1 MKNGTYRGRKV
12 TIYYE
17 KTPSCINFIIGGN
30 GGIRHGRRGAFGKSD
45 SITESDGN
53 SQSIGKTD
61 RVAEILGETFGIAE
75 NIGQA
80 VGVTKIVRKTIGVT
94 EIFGKSV
101 GVSQTDGRTEKGGI
115 SRPARRSGDSH
126 GRKFGRYHLCAQ
138 CG

>member
-30 GGIRHGRRGAFGKSD
+30 GDIRHGRRGAFGKSD
-45 SITESDGN
+45 CVAESDGN
-53 SQSIGKTD
+53 SQNIGKTD
-61 RVAEILGETFGIAE
+61 RVAEIFGKTFGVAE

-80 VGVTKIVRKTIGVT
+80 VGVT

-101 GVSQTDGRTEKGGI
+101 GIAQTDGRTKKGGI
-115 SRPARRSGDSH
+115 PRTARRSGDSH
-126 GRKFGRYHLCAQ
+126 GRKFGRYYLRAQ

>member
-30 GGIRHGRRGAFGKSD
+30 GDIRHGRRGAFGKSD
-45 SITESDGN
+45 CVAESDGN
-53 SQSIGKTD
+53 SQNIGKTD
-61 RVAEILGETFGIAE
+61 RVAEIFGKTFGVAE

-80 VGVTKIVRKTIGVT
+80 VGVT

-101 GVSQTDGRTEKGGI
+101 GIAQTDGRAKKGGI
-115 SRPARRSGDSH
+115 PRTARRSGDSH
-126 GRKFGRYHLCAQ
+126 GRKFGRYHIRAQ

>member
-30 GGIRHGRRGAFGKSD
+30 GDIRHGRRGAFGKSD
-45 SITESDGN
+45 CVAESDGN
-53 SQSIGKTD
+53 SQNIGKTD
-61 RVAEILGETFGIAE
+61 RVAEIFGKTFGIAE

-80 VGVTKIVRKTIGVT
+80 VGVT
-94 EIFGKSV
+94 EIFDKSV
-101 GVSQTDGRTEKGGI
+101 GVAQTDGRTKKGGI
-115 SRPARRSGDSH
+115 PRTARRSGDSH
-126 GRKFGRYHLCAQ
+126 GRKFGRYHLRAQ

>member
-30 GGIRHGRRGAFGKSD
+30 GDIRHGRRGAFGKSD
-45 SITESDGN
+45 CVAESDGN
-53 SQSIGKTD
+53 SQNIGKTD
-61 RVAEILGETFGIAE
+61 RVAEIFGKTFGVAE

-80 VGVTKIVRKTIGVT
+80 VGVT

-101 GVSQTDGRTEKGGI
+101 GVAQTDGRTKKGGI
-115 SRPARRSGDSH
+115 PRTARRSGDSH
-126 GRKFGRYHLCAQ
+126 GRKFGRYHLRAQ

>member
-30 GGIRHGRRGAFGKSD
+30 GDIRHGRRGAFGKSD
-45 SITESDGN
+45 CVAESDGN
-53 SQSIGKTD
+53 SQNIGKTD
-61 RVAEILGETFGIAE
+61 RVTEIFGKTFGIAE

-80 VGVTKIVRKTIGVT
+80 VGVT
-94 EIFGKSV
+94 EIFDKPV
-101 GVSQTDGRTEKGGI
+101 GVAQTDGRTKKGGI
-115 SRPARRSGDSH
+115 PRTARRSGDSH
-126 GRKFGRYHLCAQ
+126 GRKFGRYHLRAQ